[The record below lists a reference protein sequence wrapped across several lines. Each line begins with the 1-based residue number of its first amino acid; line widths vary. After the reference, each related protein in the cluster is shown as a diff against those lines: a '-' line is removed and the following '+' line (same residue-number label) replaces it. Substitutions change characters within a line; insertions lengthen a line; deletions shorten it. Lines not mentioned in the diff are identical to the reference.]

1 MDQNSGAVPKKL
13 HTVPELSA
21 EHVPANDS
29 AENVPG
35 NDSDFHNEPMSFRRD
50 KIDITELRNYC
61 IQHEMPLPI
70 IEIVQQCGTPYAPEY
85 VACCTV
91 ASIKRY
97 GRART
102 RKDARQ
108 RAAIEMLTVISA
120 DEDPH
125 PRDAQNHDVE
135 FERRGPRTGGRK
147 LCDAHNYYKE
157 FLPHLK
163 SAAFEVIDS
172 KDYKNEKEQ
181 LLALLSA
188 LKITP
193 KFSTVPSTSGVTL
206 VKVQLNVDFD
216 NLFIDLESKICG
228 YMINY
233 FKVMLN

>member
-21 EHVPANDS
+21 EHVSANDS

-35 NDSDFHNEPMSFRRD
+35 NGSDFHNEPMSFHRD
-50 KIDITELRNYC
+50 QIDITELRSYC

-70 IEIVQQCGTPYAPEY
+70 IEIVQQCGTPHAPEY

-97 GRART
+97 G

-120 DEDPH
+120 DEGPL
-125 PRDAQNHDVE
+125 PGDAPNHDLEV
-135 FERRGPRTGGRK
+135 ERRGPRTGGRK
-147 LCDAHNYYKE
+147 PCDAHNYYRE

-163 SAAFEVIDS
+163 AAAFEVDSIDS

-216 NLFIDLESKICG
+216 KLFIDFESKICG